1 MRVFIGS
8 EALAAGAVSRYEL
21 CSAYDRLLPDVYA
34 PKGARL
40 TLTDR
45 TAAAWLWSRRRAVVR
60 GLAAAALHGAKWV
73 DASAPIELIYANNKS
88 PTGVVARQETL
99 LADEVRRLGE
109 MAVTTAERTAFDLA
123 RCGSVVDAF
132 ARLDALCE
140 VCAGSPESSISSTRV
155 PSRRRNPGCGCCSS
169 RRGFPRPQTQIPILA
184 PDGYPRYFL
193 DLGWPELKIAVEYD
207 GEQHRT
213 DRVQYR
219 GDVTRSEYIEHLG
232 WRRIRVLAG
241 DRGPEVI
248 RRVERVWPR

>member
-1 MRVFIGS
+1 MRG
-8 EALAAGAVSRYEL
+8 
-21 CSAYDRLLPDVYA
+21 
-34 PKGARL
+34 
-40 TLTDR
+40 
-45 TAAAWLWSRRRAVVR
+45 
-60 GLAAAALHGAKWV
+60 
-73 DASAPIELIYANNKS
+73 
-88 PTGVVARQETL
+88 
-99 LADEVRRLGE
+99 VRRIPRVL
-109 MAVTTAERTAFDLA
+109 DL
-123 RCGSVVDAF
+123 VDEGAQ
-132 ARLDALCE
+132 
-140 VCAGSPESSISSTRV
+140 SPKESWLRV
-155 PSRRRNPGCGCCSS
+155 LLIEA
-169 RRGFPRPQTQIPILA
+169 GFPRPQTQIPILA